1 MAHCCQSVYL
11 TARRTVHHSSC
22 LSQPARLDFEHF
34 NLAGEVIFK
43 VEGDA
48 TPVSQQDEEARIGT
62 LAYAL
67 KKLGDPVDAAEFNR
81 CLNAICEGGDARSR
95 QVAASHYLREIAE
108 RGVGAVLKEMALLA
122 MQLDQLNH
130 PDGVVIEEDIVD
142 FGIALDTCDSNAIMS
157 DRRERRNESRRSV
170 FDEEVEAIERLVRSG
185 RRVSKVARDDFSD
198 WVNDLEAS
206 GASIEELDAALE
218 TLEAMEQYDENG
230 AILVMS
236 GYERTTAC
244 GRFDP
249 EYVEEDLPER
259 ARHLAGDL
267 RRAYA
272 NGVATATVWDDIN
285 AEIEVI
291 FPVKGRTATGERFY
305 SQANRELQSLAR
317 EILETIFA
325 DCQADFH
332 LTALRTNKSYRTFH
346 KAVRGATDTK
356 QVGETMKRA
365 YEARLSGALPLKHF
379 TALTTAAQLQRE
391 RLKAAPVSRTAA
403 ALLHEIASASDGKLR
418 FLRWAMYGKNQ
429 PKHAVHQL
437 PSQEAEKIWTA
448 LKNRPTQVHAM
459 AIRRGWLVQQPFHRH
474 LPSEISRGFNDR
486 KR

>member
-1 MAHCCQSVYL
+1 MQILKFRSNHSIFVPQNSASPKDGLFAHISGLGQL
-11 TARRTVHHSSC
+11 
-22 LSQPARLDFEHF
+22 ARLDFEHF
-34 NLAGEVIFK
+34 NVAGEVIFK

-48 TPVSQQDEEARIGT
+48 TPVAQQDEEARIGS

-67 KKLGDPVDAAEFNR
+67 KKLGNPVDAAEFNR
-81 CLNAICEGGDARSR
+81 CLNTICEGGDARSR
-95 QVAASHYLREIAE
+95 QVAASHYFREIAE
-108 RGVGAVLKEMALLA
+108 RGAGIVLKEMALLA
-122 MQLDQLNH
+122 MQIDQLNH
-130 PDGVVIEEDIVD
+130 PDGVIIEEGIVD
-142 FGIALDTCDSNAIMS
+142 FGIAMDACDSNAVLT
-157 DRRERRNESRRSV
+157 DRREHWIESSRSL
-170 FDEEVEAIERLVRSG
+170 FDQEVEALERLVRSS
-185 RRVSKVARDDFSD
+185 RRCSRIAQDDFAE

-206 GASIEELDAALE
+206 GASIDELDAALE
-218 TLEAMEQYDENG
+218 TLEAMDQYDENG

-244 GRFDP
+244 GRLDP
-249 EYVEEDLPER
+249 EFVEDDLPER

-272 NGVATATVWDDIN
+272 NGGAIEAIWEDIN
-285 AEIEVI
+285 AELDVI
-291 FPVKGRTATGERFY
+291 FPVKGKTETGERFY
-305 SQANRELQSLAR
+305 SHANRELQTLTHD
-317 EILETIFA
+317 ILETILA

-332 LTALRTNKSYRTFH
+332 LAALRTNQSYRKFH

-391 RLKAAPVSRTAA
+391 RLKSAPVSKTAA
-403 ALLHEIASASDGKLR
+403 ALLHEITTASDGKLR

-429 PKHAVHQL
+429 PNHAIHQL
-437 PSQEAEKIWTA
+437 RSQEAEKIWEA

-459 AIRRGWLVQQPFHRH
+459 AA
-474 LPSEISRGFNDR
+474 
-486 KR
+486 